1 MKEQRNGLLLV
12 ISGPSGVGKGTLVN
26 ALMERNQKIK
36 MSVSATTRAPRPG
49 EIEGVHYF
57 FKTEEEFKAMVDRGE
72 FLEYIH
78 VFGSKYYGTPRSFVE
93 QQLASGYDVILEID
107 VQGAM
112 KVKQAFP
119 DAVLMFITAPSMSE
133 IKSRLIGRGTE
144 TMEQVEKR
152 FATAFE
158 EIKMIPQYDYVIIN
172 DVVDVAVHHEAR
184 VVLFNEAAEG
194 REALVGE
201 IGVVAQL
208 PGGGMREQ
216 DVESSAA
223 K

>member
-12 ISGPSGVGKGTLVN
+12 VSGPSGVGKGTLVK
-26 ALMERNQKIK
+26 ALMDRNHRIK
-36 MSVSATTRAPRPG
+36 MSVSATTREPRPG

-57 FKTEEEFKAMVDRGE
+57 FKTEEAFKDMVDRDE

-93 QQLASGYDVILEID
+93 QQLSEGYDVILEID

-112 KVKQAFP
+112 KVKQSFP

-158 EIKMIPQYDYVIIN
+158 EVKMIPEYDYVIVN
-172 DVVDVAVHHEAR
+172 DVVDVAVHHMEAIM
-184 VVLFNEAAEG
+184 EAE
-194 REALVGE
+194 RCRTVRSNYVTEAIEE
-201 IGVVAQL
+201 IG
-208 PGGGMREQ
+208 R
-216 DVESSAA
+216 
-223 K
+223 

>member
-1 MKEQRNGLLLV
+1 MKEQRKGLLLV
-12 ISGPSGVGKGTLVN
+12 VSGPSGVGKGTLVK
-26 ALMERNQKIK
+26 ALMDRNPKIK
-36 MSVSATTRAPRPG
+36 MSVSATTREPRPG

-57 FKTEEEFKAMVDRGE
+57 FKTEEAFKAMVDRGE

-93 QQLASGYDVILEID
+93 QHLENGYDVILEID

-158 EIKMIPQYDYVIIN
+158 EIKMIPQYDYVIVN
-172 DVVDVAVHHEAR
+172 DVVDVAVHHMEAI
-184 VVLFNEAAEG
+184 LEAERCRTA
-194 REALVGE
+194 RSTYLLEATEE
-201 IGVVAQL
+201 IG
-208 PGGGMREQ
+208 R
-216 DVESSAA
+216 
-223 K
+223 

>member
-1 MKEQRNGLLLV
+1 MKEQRKGLLLV
-12 ISGPSGVGKGTLVN
+12 VSGPSGVGKGTLVK
-26 ALMERNQKIK
+26 ALMDRNPKIK
-36 MSVSATTRAPRPG
+36 MSVSATAREPRPG

-57 FKTEEEFKAMVDRGE
+57 FKTEEAFKAMVDRGE

-78 VFGSKYYGTPRSFVE
+78 VFGSKYYGTPRPFVE
-93 QQLASGYDVILEID
+93 QHLENGYDVILEID

-112 KVKQAFP
+112 KVKQSFP

-158 EIKMIPQYDYVIIN
+158 EIKMIPHYDYVIVN
-172 DVVDVAVHHEAR
+172 DVVDVAVHHMEAI
-184 VVLFNEAAEG
+184 LEAERCRTA
-194 REALVGE
+194 RSTYLLEATEE
-201 IGVVAQL
+201 IG
-208 PGGGMREQ
+208 R
-216 DVESSAA
+216 
-223 K
+223 

>member
-93 QQLASGYDVILEID
+93 QQLENGYDVILEID

-119 DAVLMFITAPSMSE
+119 NAVLIFITAPSMSE

-172 DVVDVAVHHEAR
+172 DVVDVAVHHMEAI
-184 VVLFNEAAEG
+184 LEAERCRTSRSNYLSESIEDTG
-194 REALVGE
+194 R
-201 IGVVAQL
+201 
-208 PGGGMREQ
+208 
-216 DVESSAA
+216 
-223 K
+223 

>member
-93 QQLASGYDVILEID
+93 QQLANGYDVILEID

-172 DVVDVAVHHEAR
+172 DVVDVAVHHMEAI
-184 VVLFNEAAEG
+184 LEAERCRTSRSNYLSESIEDTG
-194 REALVGE
+194 R
-201 IGVVAQL
+201 
-208 PGGGMREQ
+208 
-216 DVESSAA
+216 
-223 K
+223 

>member
-12 ISGPSGVGKGTLVN
+12 VSGPSGVGKGTLVK
-26 ALMERNQKIK
+26 ALMDRNSRIK
-36 MSVSATTRAPRPG
+36 MSVSATTREPRPG

-57 FKTEEEFKAMVDRGE
+57 FKTEEAFKDMVDRDE

-93 QQLASGYDVILEID
+93 QQLSEGYDVILEID

-112 KVKQAFP
+112 KVKQSFP

-158 EIKMIPQYDYVIIN
+158 EVKMIPEYDYVIVN
-172 DVVDVAVHHEAR
+172 DVVDVAVHHMEAIM
-184 VVLFNEAAEG
+184 EAE
-194 REALVGE
+194 RCRTVRSNYVTEAIEE
-201 IGVVAQL
+201 IG
-208 PGGGMREQ
+208 R
-216 DVESSAA
+216 
-223 K
+223 

>member
-93 QQLASGYDVILEID
+93 QQLENGYDVILEID

-112 KVKQAFP
+112 KVKQSFP

-172 DVVDVAVHHEAR
+172 DVVDVAVHHMEAI
-184 VVLFNEAAEG
+184 LEAERCRTSRSNYLSESIEDTG
-194 REALVGE
+194 R
-201 IGVVAQL
+201 
-208 PGGGMREQ
+208 
-216 DVESSAA
+216 
-223 K
+223 

>member
-1 MKEQRNGLLLV
+1 MVEQRNGLLLV
-12 ISGPSGVGKGTLVN
+12 VSGPSGVGKGTLVK
-26 ALMERNQKIK
+26 ALMERNSKIK
-36 MSVSATTRAPRPG
+36 MSVSATTREPRPG

-57 FKTEEEFKAMVDRGE
+57 FKSEEEFKAMVDRGE

-78 VFGSKYYGTPRSFVE
+78 VFGTKYYGTPRSFVE
-93 QQLASGYDVILEID
+93 QHLKNGYDVILEID

-158 EIKMIPQYDYVIIN
+158 EVKMIPHYDYVIVN
-172 DVVDVAVHHEAR
+172 DVVDVAVHHMEAI
-184 VVLFNEAAEG
+184 LEAERCRTVRSTYVTDAIE
-194 REALVGE
+194 E
-201 IGVVAQL
+201 IG
-208 PGGGMREQ
+208 R
-216 DVESSAA
+216 
-223 K
+223 

>member
-12 ISGPSGVGKGTLVN
+12 VSGPSGVGKGTLVK
-26 ALMERNQKIK
+26 ALMDRNSKIK
-36 MSVSATTRAPRPG
+36 MSVSATTREPRPG

-57 FKTEEEFKAMVDRGE
+57 FKSEEEFKAMADRGE

-93 QQLASGYDVILEID
+93 QHLANGYDVILEID

-112 KVKQAFP
+112 KVKQSFP

-172 DVVDVAVHHEAR
+172 DVVDVAVHHMEAI
-184 VVLFNEAAEG
+184 LEAERCRTSRSNYLSESIEDTG
-194 REALVGE
+194 R
-201 IGVVAQL
+201 
-208 PGGGMREQ
+208 
-216 DVESSAA
+216 
-223 K
+223 

>member
-12 ISGPSGVGKGTLVN
+12 VSGPAGVGKGTLDK
-26 ALMERNQKIK
+26 ALMERNNRIK

-49 EIEGVHYF
+49 EVEGVHYF

-72 FLEYIH
+72 FLEYMH
-78 VFGSKYYGTPRSFVE
+78 VFGSNYYGTPRSFVE
-93 QQLASGYDVILEID
+93 QHLANGYDVILEID

-119 DAVLMFITAPSMSE
+119 DAVLIFITAPSMSE

-144 TMEQVEKR
+144 AMEQVEKR

-158 EIKMIPQYDYVIIN
+158 EVKMIPRYDYVIVN
-172 DVVDVAVHHEAR
+172 DVVDKAVHHMEAILEAERCR
-184 VVLFNEAAEG
+184 VSRSSDLIESFM
-194 REALVGE
+194 E
-201 IGVVAQL
+201 IG
-208 PGGGMREQ
+208 R
-216 DVESSAA
+216 
-223 K
+223 

>member
-12 ISGPSGVGKGTLVN
+12 ISGPSGVGKGTLVK
-26 ALMERNQKIK
+26 ALMDRNSRIK
-36 MSVSATTRAPRPG
+36 MSVSATTREPRPG

-57 FKTEEEFKAMVDRGE
+57 FKSEDEFKAMAERGE

-93 QQLASGYDVILEID
+93 QNLANGYDVILEID

-158 EIKMIPQYDYVIIN
+158 EIKMIPHYDYVIVN
-172 DVVDVAVHHEAR
+172 DVVDMAVHHMEAILEAERCR
-184 VVLFNEAAEG
+184 VSRSTYLAEAIEETG
-194 REALVGE
+194 R
-201 IGVVAQL
+201 
-208 PGGGMREQ
+208 
-216 DVESSAA
+216 
-223 K
+223 

>member
-26 ALMERNQKIK
+26 ALMERNQRIK

-93 QQLASGYDVILEID
+93 QQLADGYDVILEID

-172 DVVDVAVHHEAR
+172 DVVDVAVHHMEAI
-184 VVLFNEAAEG
+184 LEAERCRPSRSNYLSESIEDTG
-194 REALVGE
+194 R
-201 IGVVAQL
+201 
-208 PGGGMREQ
+208 
-216 DVESSAA
+216 
-223 K
+223 

>member
-12 ISGPSGVGKGTLVN
+12 VSGPAGVGKGTLDK
-26 ALMERNQKIK
+26 ALMERNNRIK

-49 EIEGVHYF
+49 EVEGVHYF

-72 FLEYIH
+72 FLEYMH
-78 VFGSKYYGTPRSFVE
+78 VFGSNYYGTPRSFVE
-93 QQLASGYDVILEID
+93 QHLANGYDVILEID

-119 DAVLMFITAPSMSE
+119 DAVLIFITAPSMSE

-144 TMEQVEKR
+144 SMEQVEKR

-158 EIKMIPQYDYVIIN
+158 EVKMITRYDYVIVN
-172 DVVDVAVHHEAR
+172 DVVDKAVHHMEAILEAERCR
-184 VVLFNEAAEG
+184 VSRSSDLIESFM
-194 REALVGE
+194 E
-201 IGVVAQL
+201 IG
-208 PGGGMREQ
+208 R
-216 DVESSAA
+216 
-223 K
+223 

>member
-93 QQLASGYDVILEID
+93 QQLENGYDVILEID

-172 DVVDVAVHHEAR
+172 DVIDVAVHHMEAI
-184 VVLFNEAAEG
+184 LEAERCRTG
-194 REALVGE
+194 RSNYLS
-201 IGVVAQL
+201 
-208 PGGGMREQ
+208 
-216 DVESSAA
+216 ESIEDTGR
-223 K
+223 

>member
-93 QQLASGYDVILEID
+93 QQLENGYDVILEID

-158 EIKMIPQYDYVIIN
+158 EIKMIPEYDYVIVN
-172 DVVDVAVHHEAR
+172 DVVDVAVHHMEAI
-184 VVLFNEAAEG
+184 LEAERCRTSRSNYLSESIEDTG
-194 REALVGE
+194 R
-201 IGVVAQL
+201 
-208 PGGGMREQ
+208 
-216 DVESSAA
+216 
-223 K
+223 

>member
-1 MKEQRNGLLLV
+1 MKEQRSGLLLV
-12 ISGPSGVGKGTLVN
+12 ISGPSGVGKGTLVK
-26 ALMERNQKIK
+26 ALMDRSSRIK
-36 MSVSATTRAPRPG
+36 TSVSATTREPRPG

-57 FKTEEEFKAMVDRGE
+57 FKTEEEFKAMVDRNE

-93 QQLASGYDVILEID
+93 QQLSNGFDVILEID

-112 KVKQAFP
+112 KVKQAFS
-119 DAVLMFITAPSMSE
+119 DAVLIFITAPSMSE

-158 EIKMIPQYDYVIIN
+158 EIKMIPRYDYVVVN
-172 DVVDVAVHHEAR
+172 DVVDKAVHHLEAIMEAER
-184 VVLFNEAAEG
+184 CRTSRSTVLTEAIE
-194 REALVGE
+194 E
-201 IGVVAQL
+201 IG
-208 PGGGMREQ
+208 R
-216 DVESSAA
+216 
-223 K
+223 

>member
-12 ISGPSGVGKGTLVN
+12 VSGPSGVGKGTLVK
-26 ALMERNQKIK
+26 ALMDRNSKIK
-36 MSVSATTRAPRPG
+36 MSVSATTREPRPG

-57 FKTEEEFKAMVDRGE
+57 FKSEEEFKAMVDRGE

-93 QQLASGYDVILEID
+93 QHLAIGYDVILEID

-112 KVKQAFP
+112 KVKQSFP
-119 DAVLMFITAPSMSE
+119 DAVLIFITAPSMSE

-158 EIKMIPQYDYVIIN
+158 EIKMIPRYDYVVVN
-172 DVVDVAVHHEAR
+172 DVVDVAVHHMEAIM
-184 VVLFNEAAEG
+184 EAERCRTG
-194 REALVGE
+194 RSTFVSDAIEE
-201 IGVVAQL
+201 IG
-208 PGGGMREQ
+208 R
-216 DVESSAA
+216 
-223 K
+223 

>member
-158 EIKMIPQYDYVIIN
+158 AIKMIPQYDYVIIN
-172 DVVDVAVHHEAR
+172 DLVDVAVHHMEAI
-184 VVLFNEAAEG
+184 LEAERCRTA
-194 REALVGE
+194 RSAFVSEAIEE
-201 IGVVAQL
+201 IG
-208 PGGGMREQ
+208 R
-216 DVESSAA
+216 
-223 K
+223 

>member
-12 ISGPSGVGKGTLVN
+12 VSGPSGVGKGTLVK
-26 ALMERNQKIK
+26 ALMDRNSKIK
-36 MSVSATTRAPRPG
+36 MSVSATTREPRPG

-57 FKTEEEFKAMVDRGE
+57 FKSEEEFKAMADRGE

-93 QQLASGYDVILEID
+93 QQLADGFDVILEID

-119 DAVLMFITAPSMSE
+119 DAVLIFITAPSMSE

-158 EIKMIPQYDYVIIN
+158 EIKMIPHYDYVVVN
-172 DVVDVAVHHEAR
+172 DMIDKAVHHLEAI
-184 VVLFNEAAEG
+184 LEAERCRTG
-194 REALVGE
+194 RSAYLTEAIEE
-201 IGVVAQL
+201 IG
-208 PGGGMREQ
+208 R
-216 DVESSAA
+216 
-223 K
+223 

>member
-1 MKEQRNGLLLV
+1 MKEQRKGLLLV
-12 ISGPSGVGKGTLVN
+12 VSGPSGVGKGTLVK
-26 ALMERNQKIK
+26 ALMDRNSRIK
-36 MSVSATTRAPRPG
+36 MSVSATTREPRPG
-49 EIEGVHYF
+49 EIDGIHYF
-57 FKTEEEFKAMVDRGE
+57 FKTEEEFKAMVDGGE

-93 QQLASGYDVILEID
+93 QNLANGYDVILEID

-119 DAVLMFITAPSMSE
+119 DAVLIFITAPSMSE

-158 EIKMIPQYDYVIIN
+158 EIKMIPEYDYVIVN
-172 DVVDVAVHHEAR
+172 DVVDVAVHHMEAILESERCR
-184 VVLFNEAAEG
+184 VSRSNYLSEAIE
-194 REALVGE
+194 E
-201 IGVVAQL
+201 IG
-208 PGGGMREQ
+208 R
-216 DVESSAA
+216 
-223 K
+223 

>member
-49 EIEGVHYF
+49 EIDGVHYF

-158 EIKMIPQYDYVIIN
+158 EIKMLPQYDYVIIN
-172 DVVDVAVHHEAR
+172 DVVDVAVHHMEAI
-184 VVLFNEAAEG
+184 LEAERCRTSRSNYLSESIEDTG
-194 REALVGE
+194 R
-201 IGVVAQL
+201 
-208 PGGGMREQ
+208 
-216 DVESSAA
+216 
-223 K
+223 

>member
-12 ISGPSGVGKGTLVN
+12 VSGPAGVGKGTLDK
-26 ALMERNQKIK
+26 ALMERNHTIK

-72 FLEYIH
+72 FLEYMH
-78 VFGSKYYGTPRSFVE
+78 VFGSNYYGTPRSFVE
-93 QQLASGYDVILEID
+93 QNLQNGYDVILEID

-112 KVKQAFP
+112 KVKQSFP
-119 DAVLMFITAPSMSE
+119 DAVLIFITAPSMSE

-152 FATAFE
+152 FATAFK
-158 EIKMIPQYDYVIIN
+158 EIKMIPQYDYVIVN
-172 DVVDVAVHHEAR
+172 DVVDVAVHHMEAI
-184 VVLFNEAAEG
+184 LEAERCRTG
-194 REALVGE
+194 RSAYVTEAIEE
-201 IGVVAQL
+201 IG
-208 PGGGMREQ
+208 R
-216 DVESSAA
+216 
-223 K
+223 

>member
-172 DVVDVAVHHEAR
+172 DVVDVAVHHMEAI
-184 VVLFNEAAEG
+184 LEAERCRTSRSNYLSESIDDTG
-194 REALVGE
+194 R
-201 IGVVAQL
+201 
-208 PGGGMREQ
+208 
-216 DVESSAA
+216 
-223 K
+223 

>member
-12 ISGPSGVGKGTLVN
+12 VSGPSGVGKGTLVK
-26 ALMERNQKIK
+26 ALMDRNSRIR
-36 MSVSATTRAPRPG
+36 MSVSATTRTPRPG

-57 FKTEEEFKAMVDRGE
+57 FKTEDEFKSMVDRGE

-93 QQLASGYDVILEID
+93 QQLENGYDVILEID

-172 DVVDVAVHHEAR
+172 DVIDVAVHHMEAI
-184 VVLFNEAAEG
+184 LEAERCRTSRSNYLSDSIEDTG
-194 REALVGE
+194 R
-201 IGVVAQL
+201 
-208 PGGGMREQ
+208 
-216 DVESSAA
+216 
-223 K
+223 